1 MERKKRTRKGATQTA
16 QSIKIDN
23 ELLEWLN
30 NQPCKGR
37 YINELIR
44 ADMEA
49 NGGKPVIVWAKTLP
63 AAKPRGIDGEAA
75 MAAYMKAKRDYPDYV
90 ALFEYGDKYDALFE
104 DARRVKSI
112 IRDARIG
119 TAETNRGAKKL
130 PGCIIATISK
140 EAAELLRGR
149 GIGFV
154 TLKYETV

>member
-49 NGGKPVIVWAKTLP
+49 NDGKPVIVEAETLQ
-63 AAKPRGIDGEAA
+63 AAKPRGIDGEAQW
-75 MAAYMKAKRDYPDYV
+75 
-90 ALFEYGDKYDALFE
+90 
-104 DARRVKSI
+104 RRI
-112 IRDARIG
+112 
-119 TAETNRGAKKL
+119 
-130 PGCIIATISK
+130 
-140 EAAELLRGR
+140 
-149 GIGFV
+149 
-154 TLKYETV
+154 